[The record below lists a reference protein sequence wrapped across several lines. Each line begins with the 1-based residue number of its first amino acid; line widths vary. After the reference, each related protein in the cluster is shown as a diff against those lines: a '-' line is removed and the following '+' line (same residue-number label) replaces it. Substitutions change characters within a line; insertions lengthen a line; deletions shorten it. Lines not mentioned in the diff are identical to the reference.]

1 MAPGPKVLLLDE
13 PLSALDLK
21 LRQEM
26 RVELKQLQQETGITF
41 VFVTHDQE
49 EALTMSDRIAVMS
62 EGEVQQ
68 IGSAHDIYDQPAN
81 RFVADFI
88 GETNLIDVTVEAVEG
103 RSGTCRLPGGATVTA
118 DAGSRI
124 VAGIQC
130 TLSIR
135 PERITVSTERDDGS
149 LTGTVEHM
157 VYLGTDTQHIV
168 ALSDGAKITTRTQNA
183 HMAAVDAQTRRHG
196 FASHRRRRRA
206 PAGGLMAAVTGGRA
220 VSGTYRP
227 MRNCLLA
234 PSWLVIGFF
243 LLLPVLIMLVY
254 SFLTKEFRGG
264 VIWEFSLAAYDQFL
278 FDRGL
283 FGDDPPTIEWTYITI
298 YIRSILQAL
307 AATVVCLI
315 IGFPTAF
322 FIATRPP
329 ETRTIWLFLVTV
341 PYWVNL
347 LIRTVSMKFLIRDNG
362 PLNEGLLGLGVIT
375 EPLTLINTDFAV
387 QLGLFYSYL
396 PFMVLPI
403 YASVERYNFA
413 LSEAAADLYADRWTI
428 LRRVVLPVVSPGIIA
443 GCILVF
449 VPSLGAFLAPDLL
462 GGAKNWMIG
471 SLIEDQ
477 FKGAAGNWPFGAAAS
492 MILLSMV
499 LLVLIFYARRQSR
512 AEDA

>member
-1 MAPGPKVLLLDE
+1 M
-13 PLSALDLK
+13 
-21 LRQEM
+21 
-26 RVELKQLQQETGITF
+26 
-41 VFVTHDQE
+41 
-49 EALTMSDRIAVMS
+49 
-62 EGEVQQ
+62 
-68 IGSAHDIYDQPAN
+68 
-81 RFVADFI
+81 
-88 GETNLIDVTVEAVEG
+88 
-103 RSGTCRLPGGATVTA
+103 
-118 DAGSRI
+118 
-124 VAGIQC
+124 
-130 TLSIR
+130 
-135 PERITVSTERDDGS
+135 
-149 LTGTVEHM
+149 
-157 VYLGTDTQHIV
+157 
-168 ALSDGAKITTRTQNA
+168 
-183 HMAAVDAQTRRHG
+183 
-196 FASHRRRRRA
+196 
-206 PAGGLMAAVTGGRA
+206 AGGVTGGRT

-227 MRNCLLA
+227 MRFWLLA

-243 LLLPVLIMLVY
+243 LLAPVLIMLVY

-283 FGDDPPTIEWTYITI
+283 FGDDPPQIEWTYTTI
-298 YIRSILQAL
+298 YARSIIQA
-307 AATVVCLI
+307 AVATLVCLI

-329 ETRTIWLFLVTV
+329 STRTVWLFLVTV

-375 EPLTLINTDFAV
+375 EPIALINTDFAV

-428 LRRVVLPVVSPGIIA
+428 LRRIVLPVVAPGIIA

-499 LLVLIFYARRQSR
+499 LLVLFFYARRQAR
-512 AEDA
+512 EEA